1 MTPRVRGESPQ
12 DSVILNLFQD
22 LFTNTNLPILNSKFL
37 LLNLFML
44 TELAD
49 KTRKKMEDT
58 MQSLK
63 RDMDSISTGRAS
75 PNLLDTVKVEVYGN
89 FMPVAQVASISVT
102 EATTLAIQVW
112 DRDNLRAVEKAI
124 INSNLGFNPLVD
136 GMTIRIMIPK
146 LSEERRKDM
155 VKLAKKYG
163 EDKKIAI
170 RNVRRDVLDDFKK
183 KEKELAASKD
193 QIHSFNDIIQKITDE
208 FIKKI
213 DDVIVLKEKD
223 LMKV

>member
-1 MTPRVRGESPQ
+1 M
-12 DSVILNLFQD
+12 IN
-22 LFTNTNLPILNSKFL
+22 
-37 LLNLFML
+37 
-44 TELAD
+44 ELAD
-49 KTRKKMEDT
+49 KTRKKMEET

-63 RDMDSISTGRAS
+63 RDMDSISTGRANPS
-75 PNLLDTVKVEVYGN
+75 LLDTVKVEVYGS
-89 FMPVAQVASISVT
+89 FMPISQVGSVSVP

-112 DRDNLRAVEKAI
+112 DRESVKAVEKAI
-124 INSNLGFNPLVD
+124 INSNLGFNPMVD
-136 GMTIRIMIPK
+136 GMTIRIMVPK
-146 LSEERRKDM
+146 LSEERRRDL

-170 RNVRRDVLDDFKK
+170 RNVRRDALDDFKK

-193 QIHSFNDIIQKITDE
+193 QIHSFGDIVQKITDE

-213 DDVIVLKEKD
+213 DEVIAEKEKD